1 MRSVALSVL
10 IALALAGILSAQ
22 SPMPV
27 IVPAMTPSATS
38 SKAPVPNENAGS
50 LQDVLKLLKE
60 MKAANQETLRQ
71 QEATL
76 EQLDALEKAAN
87 EIKIYTKRS

>member
-10 IALALAGILSAQ
+10 VAFALVGMLPAQ

-27 IVPAMTPSATS
+27 IVPAMTPAVTS
-38 SKAPVPNENAGS
+38 SKAPVANENAGS

-60 MKAANQETLRQ
+60 MKAANAETLRQ

>member
-10 IALALAGILSAQ
+10 VALAIAGILSAQ
-22 SPMPV
+22 SPVPV
-27 IVPAMTPSATS
+27 IVPAMTPSVTS
-38 SKAPVPNENAGS
+38 SKVPVANENVGS
-50 LQDVLKLLKE
+50 LQAVLKLLKE